1 MSSGFRPFSLEDS
14 VAIVTGASRGIGHSI
29 TLVLAKAGTDLVLV
43 GRNAEALEKVAQ
55 EVQDIGAKGL
65 AVPCDVRVK
74 AQVDTMAGRAVAEFG
89 RVDILV
95 NNAGKGS
102 GGDVERISEERW
114 DEVLDTNLRGPFLC
128 AQAVVPLMRG
138 RKYGRIV
145 NIASISGQT
154 GGVAGGADYAGSKGG
169 LIALTKTLARDLGP
183 DGITANAIAP
193 GQMDTG
199 MGRISEEAKRRLEAQ
214 TPLGRLGT
222 GDDIAYTVLFL
233 ASEEAG
239 YITGATI
246 DVNGGLLKR

>member
-1 MSSGFRPFSLEDS
+1 MADDFRPFSIEGN
-14 VAIVTGASRGIGHSI
+14 VAIITGASRGIGHSI
-29 TLVLAKAGTDLVLV
+29 TLVLAKAGADLVLV
-43 GRNAEALEKVAQ
+43 GRNEEALGKVAQ
-55 EVQDIGAKGL
+55 EVQAVGARGL

-74 AQVDTMAGRAVAEFG
+74 AQVDAMVERAAAEFG

-95 NNAGKGS
+95 NNAGMGS
-102 GGDVERISEERW
+102 SGDVETISEEYW
-114 DEVLDTNLRGPFLC
+114 DEILDTNLRGPFLC
-128 AQAVVPLMRG
+128 AQAVIPPMRE

-154 GGVAGGADYAGSKGG
+154 GGVAGGANYAASKGG

-199 MGRISEEAKRRLEAQ
+199 LGRMSEEARHRLEAQ
-214 TPLGRLGT
+214 IPLGCLGT
-222 GDDIAYTVLFL
+222 GDDIAHTVLFL
-233 ASEEAG
+233 ASKEAR